1 MLGFFMNYLLFG
13 VIWAFYIERSNAKH
27 NPDTLF
33 TNSQRVRFILL
44 WPFSFYHWLKAFL
57 GW

>member
-1 MLGFFMNYLLFG
+1 MLGFFINYLLFG
-13 VIWAFYIERSNAKH
+13 VIWALYIERSNSKYD
-27 NPDTLF
+27 PDTVF
-33 TNSQRVRFILL
+33 TNSHRIRFILL